1 MEEGALFHIFAPL
14 ITFCTSIR
22 SAMKNRQKLVEV
34 FSGSLGIA
42 AESVTDE
49 LEYNSIPEWDSVG
62 HMTLVTGMETEF
74 DIMLDTNDIID
85 MSSVGIA
92 KEILVRYGVA
102 FEE

>member
-1 MEEGALFHIFAPL
+1 
-14 ITFCTSIR
+14 
-22 SAMKNRQKLVEV
+22 MKNRQKLVEV